1 MNFFEKHVSIG
12 SFEFPKLR
20 VMRDCMPMWSAC
32 QRACVPTWFMCQCA
46 CIPAW
51 FTCQPVCVPTCQK
64 RANFS
69 FLHVNVL
76 MNVPIFQT
84 FLLWNAKGNLYTLFL
99 YKKFYII
106 LDMILIHMCIC
117 ITDKSCI
124 ILHFC
129 TSCHLKEKCGI
140 FAFWNFFAV

>member
-69 FLHVNVL
+69 FLHANVL
-76 MNVPIFQT
+76 MNMPMYQT
-84 FLLWNAKGNLYTLFL
+84 ACQPLKL
-99 YKKFYII
+99 
-106 LDMILIHMCIC
+106 
-117 ITDKSCI
+117 SCQ
-124 ILHFC
+124 H
-129 TSCHLKEKCGI
+129 TKERANFSDISLMKC
-140 FAFWNFFAV
+140 